1 MKLNTRTLAIAAA
14 LGIVAGANAEFRFF
28 FAYGDQG
35 SVDKATRNYNGSI
48 SDPTAALGKEIP
60 SNVAFR
66 VPKAGDGYSFKVQVW
81 AEYVGSAAQ
90 SAGIAGYAGFVT
102 YDKANGNAN
111 TTLANDSTLI
121 DRKLTLADNT
131 TVKNNITM
139 SNAVVSNNTGSASS
153 VGTDAELKYGFLGGV
168 TRKTQG
174 GGTAPRRVGVAVSA
188 QALDTTGSA
197 NPGASHGFAAG
208 EKIHLFDITMVSNL
222 TAFETYTG
230 LGVFT
235 GTGTYTAPNARMGT
249 TAGNTGVDL
258 MVQAVPEPATMA
270 AIAAGLA
277 AFARRRKA

>member
-1 MKLNTRTLAIAAA
+1 MKFNTRTLAIVAA
-14 LGIVAGANAEFRFF
+14 LGMVAGTNAEFRFF

-35 SVDKATRNYNGSI
+35 SVDKATSNYNGSI

-131 TVKNNITM
+131 TLRNNITM
-139 SNAVVSNNTGSASS
+139 SNVVLSNNAGDDS
-153 VGTDAELKYGFLGGV
+153 VAEEPQLKYGMVGAAK
-168 TRKTQG
+168 RMTQG
-174 GGTAPRRVGVAVSA
+174 GGTEPRRVGVAFVTHP
-188 QALDTTGSA
+188 LDTNGWTIL
-197 NPGASHGFAAG
+197 GAAHSFAPG
-208 EKIHLFDITMVSNL
+208 EKLHLFDITMVSNL
-222 TAFETYTG
+222 TASETYRG

-235 GTGTYTAPNARMGT
+235 GTGPPTSPNARMGRT
-249 TAGNTGVDL
+249 FGNTGVDL
-258 MVQAVPEPATMA
+258 QVQAVPEPATMA